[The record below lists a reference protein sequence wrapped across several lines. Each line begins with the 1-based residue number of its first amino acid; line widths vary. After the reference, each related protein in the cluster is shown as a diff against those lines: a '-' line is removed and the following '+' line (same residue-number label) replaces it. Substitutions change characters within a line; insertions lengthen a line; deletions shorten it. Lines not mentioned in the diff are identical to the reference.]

1 MVLSILGRVVLFI
14 LKLVMKIA
22 VAAGAAAFCMLKF
35 FLLMLLAVGQ
45 IVLGVTRIGTA
56 V

>member
-1 MVLSILGRVVLFI
+1 MVLRFAGKVILFI

-22 VAAGAAAFCMLKF
+22 VAAGAAAFCMLKI